1 MNKKPKHA
9 PEPEPTPPPEV
20 VEPAE
25 TEAPPSLPKA
35 ILPPTLPPEEL
46 EDIGLSSELVT
57 RYKVLKRKAA
67 LDADPAT
74 IYCPRSWCQAPS
86 RSSLEEMD
94 RNIGTRDL
102 YLTERHLELKK
113 TELNGQ
119 NEADQEDQGKT
130 PVDPQPV
137 HPMER
142 LDVCSSCVY
151 SFCKVCFKG
160 WHGDYAICRRK
171 DAPKTEEELAT
182 EAYLYSAAAQC
193 PTCGAHVIKAY
204 GCNHMLCRCK
214 THFCFLCGAYL
225 MASDPYR
232 HFNSKE
238 NERCYMKLWEGED
251 GDGMAGRGVRPPDPD
266 HPEEEEEEVNFENF
280 IAPLLLE
287 EEEDE
292 EELERGI
299 GLRGRR

>member
-1 MNKKPKHA
+1 M
-9 PEPEPTPPPEV
+9 TPPPA
-20 VEPAE
+20 AE
-25 TEAPPSLPKA
+25 AEAPPPPPKA

-46 EDIGLSSELVT
+46 EELGLSSELVT

-74 IYCPRSWCQAPS
+74 IYCPRSWCQAAS

-94 RNIGTRDL
+94 KNIGTKDL
-102 YLTERHLELKK
+102 YLTERHLELKNA
-113 TELNGQ
+113 ELNGQ
-119 NEADQEDQGKT
+119 KVDEDEAPAAPRLLHHT
-130 PVDPQPV
+130 
-137 HPMER
+137 ER
-142 LDVCSSCVY
+142 LDVCSSCAY

-160 WHGDYAICRRK
+160 WHGDYVICRRK
-171 DAPKTEEELAT
+171 NAVKTAEELAT
-182 EAYLYSAAAQC
+182 EAYLYSVAAQC

-214 THFCFLCGAYL
+214 THFCFLCGAFL
-225 MASDPYR
+225 MASDPYK

-266 HPEEEEEEVNFENF
+266 HPEEDEEEEHFEDF
-280 IAPLLLE
+280 IAPFRVE
-287 EEEDE
+287 EFLDVDF
-292 EELERGI
+292 ELDVRFREA
-299 GLRGRR
+299 L